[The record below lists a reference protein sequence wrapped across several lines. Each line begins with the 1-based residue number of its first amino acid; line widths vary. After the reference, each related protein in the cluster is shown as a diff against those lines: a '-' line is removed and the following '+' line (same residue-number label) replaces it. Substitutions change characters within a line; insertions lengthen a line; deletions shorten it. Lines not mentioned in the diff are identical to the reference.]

1 MKNFIKRNAVWIGL
15 GIMATLAV
23 SPAIAEYKTIML
35 MILIEC
41 LALAL
46 SGLCVYA
53 YTKLDF
59 IKEKSTAILGQIF
72 LGVHLCTGL
81 SLLSIYFT
89 MI

>member
-1 MKNFIKRNAVWIGL
+1 MKDFIKRNAVWLGL
-15 GIMATLAV
+15 GTFAALTLG
-23 SPAIAEYKTIML
+23 PAISEYKTIMM

-46 SGLCVYA
+46 SGLSVYA

-59 IKEKSTAILGQIF
+59 IREKSTSILGQIF